1 MDEDADATDTVDA
14 ETGDDNAITYRLSG
28 ADAASFTIGTG
39 NGQIMVGAN
48 AMLDYEAT
56 KNTYMVTVTA
66 SDQEGLNSSVDVTI
80 EVTDVDEAPE
90 IIVGGLAISGSTR
103 VSLAEDGMT
112 TVRSYTASG
121 PDAASVRLPLEGDD
135 RGDFMIEGSG
145 MSIMLKFRNS
155 PNFEAPADANRD
167 NRYMVTIKATDGT
180 YMDTRDVMVMVTNLD
195 EPGRVT
201 FWRDGAD
208 ATTAAIVVGDELG
221 GRWMTRMGIRATRS
235 R

>member
-1 MDEDADATDTVDA
+1 
-14 ETGDDNAITYRLSG
+14 
-28 ADAASFTIGTG
+28 
-39 NGQIMVGAN
+39 MVGAN

-121 PDAASVRLPLEGDD
+121 PDAASVR
-135 RGDFMIEGSG
+135 
-145 MSIMLKFRNS
+145 
-155 PNFEAPADANRD
+155 
-167 NRYMVTIKATDGT
+167 
-180 YMDTRDVMVMVTNLD
+180 
-195 EPGRVT
+195 
-201 FWRDGAD
+201 
-208 ATTAAIVVGDELG
+208 
-221 GRWMTRMGIRATRS
+221 
-235 R
+235 